1 MLGCLQLLTTIE
13 DKILQKNTK
22 DRIQI
27 SLEIMQMP
35 AAITSV

>member
-27 SLEIMQMP
+27 SLEIMQML